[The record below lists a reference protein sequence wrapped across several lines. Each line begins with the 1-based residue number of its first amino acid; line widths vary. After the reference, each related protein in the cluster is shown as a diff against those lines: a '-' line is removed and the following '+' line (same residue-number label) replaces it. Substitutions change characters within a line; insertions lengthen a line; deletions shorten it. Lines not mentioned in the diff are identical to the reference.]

1 MDDWSGGLKGWW
13 EVGGYPRDLYS
24 CPSRY
29 WTLFI
34 KKNKPVHRLVS
45 RETLKPIFN
54 QKLRWLPNAN
64 EIDTDNMR
72 STWKIQTKF
81 HQVALGLASG
91 PRGFALGL
99 QGFLD
104 TNIATGHCQLA
115 NRSGRTHV
123 VGWTVIFVSH
133 HL

>member
-1 MDDWSGGLKGWW
+1 MKGWW
-13 EVGGYPRDLYS
+13 EVGGDPWDPYS

-34 KKNKPVHRLVS
+34 KNKPVHRLVS

-54 QKLRWLPNAN
+54 QKLRSRWLPNAN

-91 PRGFALGL
+91 PQGFAFGL
-99 QGFLD
+99 RGFLD
-104 TNIATGHCQLA
+104 TNIATGHCQSA

-123 VGWTVIFVSH
+123 VGWTVIFVSQ